1 MSQAHQLLD
10 RLEKVRQTGPD
21 SWSARCPSHQD
32 RSNSLSIRETEGKVL
47 VHCFAGCSVHEVV
60 GAVGLQLQDLF
71 PPREST
77 GKPLRQPFPAMSA
90 LRALTHD
97 AATCLAASRTLQRG
111 EALGHRD
118 HQALAAAAGRFA
130 SALNACQPQ
139 ARGNR

>member
-1 MSQAHQLLD
+1 MSQAHQLLE
-10 RLEKVRQTGPD
+10 RLEKVRQTGLD
-21 SWSARCPSHQD
+21 SWAARCPAHVD
-32 RSNSLSIRETEGKVL
+32 RTASLSIRETEGKVL
-47 VHCFAGCSVHEVV
+47 VHCFAGCSVHDVV

-77 GKPLRQPFPAMSA
+77 GKPLRQTFPAMSA

-118 HQALAAAAGRFA
+118 YQALAAAAGRFA
-130 SALNACQPQ
+130 SALNACQPHI
-139 ARGNR
+139 RRNR